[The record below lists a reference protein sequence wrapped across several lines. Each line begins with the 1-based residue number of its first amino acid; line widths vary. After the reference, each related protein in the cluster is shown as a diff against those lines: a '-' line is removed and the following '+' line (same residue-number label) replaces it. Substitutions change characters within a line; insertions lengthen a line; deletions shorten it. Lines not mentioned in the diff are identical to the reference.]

1 MNFIFHSRRRTIAG
15 VIEAQFCG
23 IKTVVEDVVEVEA
36 QKPRGLC
43 GSKGSTTVINVQ
55 LDLAILTQ
63 MTRTLELT
71 RRASCAEPGTLIQSA
86 IYSSSKRLCE
96 RLTRVPNLASSL
108 FAQVEVDG
116 AIQRQFAN
124 LLLEPHNALSEA
136 LRLQRSDALSALAK
150 ALKSC
155 RLVDS
160 QLLEGVRIMECN
172 EISSA
177 VRENL
182 AQAHQLLQRP

>member
-1 MNFIFHSRRRTIAG
+1 
-15 VIEAQFCG
+15 
-23 IKTVVEDVVEVEA
+23 
-36 QKPRGLC
+36 
-43 GSKGSTTVINVQ
+43 
-55 LDLAILTQ
+55 

-71 RRASCAEPGTLIQSA
+71 RRACAEPSTLIQSA

-96 RLTRVPNLASSL
+96 GLTRLPNLASSL
-108 FAQVEVDG
+108 FAQVEADG
-116 AIQRQFAN
+116 AIQRQFAH
-124 LLLEPHNALSEA
+124 LLLGPHDALSEA

-155 RLVDS
+155 RLVDT
-160 QLLEGVRIMECN
+160 QLLERVRIMESD
-172 EISSA
+172 EISPA